1 MIRTKLSHANSL
13 KVIFRRTYSR
23 TSILRSN
30 VSETVSHDN
39 ESDETI
45 RNIKTNVKPTTQG
58 QQPKEIHIIEK
69 EMKRISDLS
78 NNIADHKSIITEL
91 PPNFGLNQFISID
104 KEIETDLQKIVQSF
118 NAPIEVAIG
127 YGSGVFEQAGY
138 NVPHTEKPQIDMI
151 LGVNNPEEFHR
162 NNLIQNP
169 NHYSMMK
176 YLGSSKLS
184 KFQDIGAGLYF
195 NPFTEILGHQV
206 KYGIVSMDKLLK
218 DLSQWDTFYLA
229 GRLQKPVKFLKH
241 NKSVMY
247 WNQINLRN
255 AATLA
260 KHLTLKKNGLKSTDI
275 KSIDEFQF
283 FKEITGLSYLGDI
296 RYKLGGE
303 NPNKINNIVTKNLDK
318 FRYYYKPIW
327 EDVIV
332 KGHHYLPQGYTYDNA
347 EHLLRNRIAKSST
360 IQTAKGILTAGATKS
375 IKYAWKKKMKA
386 WKSH

>member
-1 MIRTKLSHANSL
+1 MIRSKLSHANSL
-13 KVIFRRTYSR
+13 RVMYRRTYMS
-23 TSILRSN
+23 TNQLRSN
-30 VSETVSHDN
+30 VSETVSPDKK
-39 ESDETI
+39 SDETI
-45 RNIKTNVKPTTQG
+45 LHIKTDI
-58 QQPKEIHIIEK
+58 QPSSVSQHNELSMLEK

-78 NNIADHKSIITEL
+78 NNITDHTSIITEL

-104 KEIETDLQKIVQSF
+104 HEIETDLQHIVQSF
-118 NAPIEVAIG
+118 NTPIEVAIG

-138 NVPHTEKPQIDMI
+138 NTTATEKPQIDMI
-151 LGVNNPEEFHR
+151 LGVTSAEEFHR

-169 NHYSMMK
+169 DHYSMMK
-176 YLGSSKLS
+176 YFGSSALS

-218 DLSQWDTFYLA
+218 DLSQWDSFYLA

-241 NKSVMY
+241 NMSVMY

-260 KHLTLKKNGLKSTDI
+260 KHLTLKKSGLKSIDI
-275 KSIDEFQF
+275 ISIDEFQF

-318 FRYYYKPIW
+318 FRYYYRPIW

-332 KGHHYLPQGYTYDNA
+332 NGHHYLPHGYTYDNA

-360 IQTAKGILTAGATKS
+360 IQTAKGILTAGAAKS
-375 IKYAWKKKMKA
+375 IKYAWKKKVKA